1 MNQFLNWLKWL
12 YPGMRVK
19 RWLVAILLG
28 IAFVFV
34 GLLVLTNLPAVN
46 LIDILD
52 NVDDWTALHF
62 NLHFDEPSVTIPV
75 GVGITVAGFLLIL
88 LSLWMLNRSV
98 VGSLLPDGGLKS
110 QNIVDRIF
118 IRRFLAQG
126 QSIVV
131 IGGGT
136 GLSTMLRGLKQY
148 TSNITAIVT
157 VTDNG
162 GSSGQ
167 LTESTGILPPGDL
180 RNCMVALA
188 DDEQNL
194 ARAFDYRFNGQHA
207 EGLRGHSLGNLFIAA
222 LTELNRGDYEKA
234 IADASK
240 ILAIR
245 GKVYPSTVAKVTL
258 IGEMDDGQCIE
269 GETQLAATKKKIARV
284 WLRPENAQPLD
295 EAISAIENA
304 DAIVLGPGS
313 IYTSIIPNLLVD
325 GIIDAIDSSRAVKLY
340 VCNVMTQPGESDGFS
355 ASDHVAALAVHAP
368 GKRLFDFVLVN
379 KMRPAAEL
387 LTKYERYGQHFV
399 EPDVEKIRTMGYTPI
414 LGDFISQSDVL
425 RHDGSNLTRAI
436 FRNLI

>member
-1 MNQFLNWLKWL
+1 MNRLLNWLKWL
-12 YPGMRVK
+12 YPGMRIK
-19 RWLVAILLG
+19 RWLLAILIG
-28 IAFVFV
+28 IAFVFA
-34 GLLVLTNLPAVN
+34 GLLLLTNLSAYN
-46 LIDILD
+46 LIDNLND
-52 NVDDWTALHF
+52 LAEWALARFNVQI
-62 NLHFDEPSVTIPV
+62 NQPSFFVPV
-75 GVGITVAGFLLIL
+75 GSGIAIVGFILIL
-88 LSLWMLNRSV
+88 VSLWMLNRSIV
-98 VGSLLPDGGLKS
+98 ASLLPDGGLKA

-131 IGGGT
+131 VGGGT

-148 TSNITAIVT
+148 TSNIAAIVT

-194 ARAFDYRFNGQHA
+194 ARAFGYRFNGQHP

-222 LTELNRGDYEKA
+222 MTELNHGDYEKA
-234 IADASK
+234 IADAGK

-269 GETQLAATKKKIARV
+269 GETQIAATKKKIARV
-284 WLRPENAQPLD
+284 WLRPENAQPLHEAL
-295 EAISAIENA
+295 EAIRNA
-304 DAIVLGPGS
+304 DAIILGPGS
-313 IYTSIIPNLLVD
+313 IYTSIVPNLLVD
-325 GIIDAIDSSRAVKLY
+325 GVIDALDTSRAVKMY
-340 VCNVMTQPGESDGFS
+340 VCNVMTQPGESDGFT
-355 ASDHVAALAVHAP
+355 ASDHVAAIEMHAQ
-368 GKRLFDFVLVN
+368 GRRLFDFVLVN
-379 KMRPAAEL
+379 KMRPSREL
-387 LTKYERYGQHFV
+387 LAKYESYGQFFV
-399 EPDVEKIRTMGYTPI
+399 EPDVEKIRAMGYTPI

-425 RHDGSNLTRAI
+425 RHDGANLTRAI

>member
-1 MNQFLNWLKWL
+1 
-12 YPGMRVK
+12 MRVK
-19 RWLVAILLG
+19 RWLTAILLG
-28 IAFVFV
+28 IVLVFV
-34 GLLVLTNLPAVN
+34 GLLLLANLPN
-46 LIDILD
+46 LNPIDVLNDID
-52 NVDDWTALHF
+52 EWVTAHL
-62 NLHFDEPSVTIPV
+62 NLQPNQP
-75 GVGITVAGFLLIL
+75 GVSIL
-88 LSLWMLNRSV
+88 LGSSVIIVGFALIIFALWMLNRSV
-98 VGSLLPDGGLKS
+98 LASLLPEGGLKS

-118 IRRFLAQG
+118 NRRFLAQG
-126 QSIVV
+126 QSVVV

-136 GLSTMLRGLKQY
+136 GLSTILRGLKEY

-194 ARAFDYRFNGQHA
+194 ARAFGYRFNGQHA

-222 LTELNRGDYEKA
+222 MTELNHGDYEKA
-234 IADASK
+234 IEDASK

-245 GKVYPSTVAKVTL
+245 GKVYPSTVSKVTL

-269 GETQLAATKKKIARV
+269 GETQIAATKKKITRV

-295 EAISAIENA
+295 EALEAIRNA
-304 DAIVLGPGS
+304 DAIILGPGS
-313 IYTSIIPNLLVD
+313 IYTSITPNLLVD
-325 GIIDAIDSSRAVKLY
+325 GIIDALDTSKAIKLY
-340 VCNVMTQPGESDGFS
+340 VCNVMTQPGESDGFT
-355 ASDHVAALAVHAP
+355 ASDHVAALAIHAP

-379 KMRPAAEL
+379 KMRPAPEML
-387 LTKYERYGQHFV
+387 LKYERFGQRFV
-399 EPDVEKIRTMGYTPI
+399 EPDVEKIRAMGYTPI
-414 LGDFISQSDVL
+414 LGDFISQTDVL
-425 RHDGSNLTRAI
+425 RHDGDNLTRAI

>member
-1 MNQFLNWLKWL
+1 M
-12 YPGMRVK
+12 K
-19 RWLVAILLG
+19 RWLTAILLG
-28 IAFVFV
+28 IVLVFV
-34 GLLVLTNLPAVN
+34 GLLLLANLPN
-46 LIDILD
+46 LNPIDVLNDID
-52 NVDDWTALHF
+52 EWVTAHL
-62 NLHFDEPSVTIPV
+62 NLQPNQP
-75 GVGITVAGFLLIL
+75 GVSIL
-88 LSLWMLNRSV
+88 LGSSVIIVGFALIIFALWMLNRSV
-98 VGSLLPDGGLKS
+98 LASLLPEGGLKS

-118 IRRFLAQG
+118 NRRFLAQG
-126 QSIVV
+126 QSVVV

-136 GLSTMLRGLKQY
+136 GLSTILRGLKEY

-194 ARAFDYRFNGQHA
+194 ARAFGYRFNGQHA

-222 LTELNRGDYEKA
+222 MTELNHGDYEKA
-234 IADASK
+234 IEDASK

-245 GKVYPSTVAKVTL
+245 GKVYPSTVSKVTL

-269 GETQLAATKKKIARV
+269 GETQIAATKKKITRV

-295 EAISAIENA
+295 EALEAIRNA
-304 DAIVLGPGS
+304 DAIILGPGS
-313 IYTSIIPNLLVD
+313 IYTSITPNLLVD
-325 GIIDAIDSSRAVKLY
+325 GIIDALDTSKAIKLY
-340 VCNVMTQPGESDGFS
+340 VCNVMTQPGESDGFT
-355 ASDHVAALAVHAP
+355 ASDHVAALAIHAP

-379 KMRPAAEL
+379 KMRPAPEML
-387 LTKYERYGQHFV
+387 LKYERFGQRFV
-399 EPDVEKIRTMGYTPI
+399 EPDVEKIRAMGYTPI
-414 LGDFISQSDVL
+414 LGDFISQTDVL
-425 RHDGSNLTRAI
+425 RHDGDNLTRAI

>member
-1 MNQFLNWLKWL
+1 MFLNSS
-12 YPGMRVK
+12 GMRVK
-19 RWLVAILLG
+19 RWLFAILAG
-28 IAFVFV
+28 IGFVFI
-34 GLLVLTNLPAVN
+34 GLLLLTNLRALDIVDN
-46 LIDILD
+46 LND
-52 NVDDWTALHF
+52 VADWMLAHF
-62 NLHFDEPSVTIPV
+62 NLQINQPSVFVPLGSSIALV
-75 GVGITVAGFLLIL
+75 GLVLIL
-88 LSLWMLNRSV
+88 VSLWMLNRSV

-194 ARAFDYRFNGQHA
+194 ARAFGYRFNGQHP

-222 LTELNRGDYEKA
+222 MTELNKGDYEKA

-245 GKVYPSTVAKVTL
+245 GKVYPSTVSKVTL
-258 IGEMDDGQCIE
+258 IGEMEDGSCIE
-269 GETQLAATKKKIARV
+269 GETQIAASRHKIERV
-284 WLRPENAQPLD
+284 WLRPENAKPLD
-295 EAISAIENA
+295 EALEAIRNA
-304 DAIVLGPGS
+304 DAIILGPGS

-325 GIIDAIDSSRAVKLY
+325 GITDAIDSSQAVKMY
-340 VCNVMTQPGESDGFS
+340 VCNVMTQPGESDGFL
-355 ASDHVAALAVHAP
+355 ASDHAAALAIHAP
-368 GKRLFDFVLVN
+368 GKRLFDFILVN
-379 KMRPAAEL
+379 KMRPAPEL
-387 LTKYERYGQHFV
+387 LEKYERVGQHFV
-399 EPDVEKIRTMGYTPI
+399 EPDVEKIRSMGYTPI

-425 RHDGSNLTRAI
+425 RHDGASLTRAI